1 MTRRLLIVSN
11 RLPVTIQKRGAE
23 YSIQESI
30 GGLAT
35 GLGSIYQTRDSLW
48 IGWPG
53 FIQKRPNQTEQDQ
66 ISDILNKRQC
76 KPVFLTESEYEK
88 YYNGLCNKA
97 IWPLF
102 HYFYQYAL
110 YDPSEWKAYTSV
122 NKKFCDMVCSIARSD
137 DIIWVHDYQLML
149 LPGMIRERLPDA
161 TIGFFLH
168 IPFPP
173 FELFRLI
180 PWRKEILSGLVGA
193 DLIGFHTIEYLNYF
207 LNNIRRILGFEHEVM
222 QIKAG
227 NRLVK
232 VDTFPMGIDYQKFA
246 LASQRPQ
253 VKKEITKLRKD
264 ISKGKIILSIDR
276 LDYTKGVPLRLQAFE
291 KFLEDYPD
299 FRENV
304 TLILVA
310 VPSRVHIDRYEELKH
325 DVDYLVGK
333 INGMYGTMNWTPVRY
348 MYTSLPFNR
357 LIAAYKIADLALIT
371 PLRDGMN
378 LMAKEYLATKEG
390 GSGMLVLSEFA
401 GASKELGEAI
411 LINPNDIKEFSSAIY
426 DGLILSDE
434 EKATRIA
441 TMQNRLQRY
450 DLKRW
455 TNDFLDVLDRI
466 KKLQE
471 MLSATWIDKKTVST
485 ICNSYDNSVSR
496 VFFLDYDGTLVQ
508 IARTPELA
516 KPDPE
521 IYSILTSLTNDPRNQ
536 VVIISG
542 RDRHVLDTWFGMLPI
557 GLISEHGIWVKEA
570 GKEWEMNI
578 TVSNDWKNEIRPIV
592 EVYVDRTPGSFVEE
606 KEFSLAWHYRN
617 SDPGLAGMRAIELR
631 EDLIL
636 RTKNLNLN
644 LLEGHKVFEI
654 KNSDIN
660 KGIAVQRWMKPKMFD
675 FIFAAGDDLT
685 DEDIFS
691 VLSPDAYT
699 IKVGPNPSLAQF
711 SIRSVDQMRELLKRL
726 IQNSRIPS
734 GLTGE

>member
-1 MTRRLLIVSN
+1 MTGRLLIVSN
-11 RLPVTIQKRGAE
+11 RLPVTIQKRGTD
-23 YSIQESI
+23 YIIQDSI

-35 GLGSIYQTRDSLW
+35 GLGSIYSTRNSLW

-53 FIQKRPNQTEQDQ
+53 FIQKRPSQTEQDH
-66 ISDILNKRQC
+66 ITRLLEERLC
-76 KPVFLTESEYEK
+76 LPVFLSESEHEN

-102 HYFYQYAL
+102 HYFYQYAR
-110 YDPSEWKAYTSV
+110 YENAEWKAYTHV
-122 NKKFCDMVCSIARSD
+122 NKKFCDKVCSIAKPD

-180 PWRKEILSGLVGA
+180 PWRKEILLGLMGA

-207 LNNIRRILGFEHEVM
+207 LNNIRRILGYEHEVM

-246 LASQRPQ
+246 KDPKRPQ

-264 ISKGKIILSIDR
+264 ISKRKIILSIDR
-276 LDYTKGVPLRLQAFE
+276 LDYTKGVPLRLQAFGQ
-291 KFLEDYPD
+291 FLEDHPE

-310 VPSRVHIDRYEELKH
+310 VPSRVHIDKYAELKH

-348 MYTSLPFNR
+348 MFTSLSYNR
-357 LIAAYKIADLALIT
+357 LIAAYNVADLALIT

-390 GSGMLVLSEFA
+390 SSGMLVLSEFA

-411 LINPNDIKEFSSAIY
+411 LINPNDIKEFSAAIY
-426 DGLILSDE
+426 EGLTLSDE
-434 EKATRIA
+434 EKTTRLT
-441 TMQNRLQRY
+441 TMQKRLQRY
-450 DLKRW
+450 DLNRW
-455 TNDFLDVLDRI
+455 TNDFLDVLDKM

-471 MLSATWIDKKTVST
+471 MLSATWINKKTVST
-485 ICNSYDNSVSR
+485 ICNSYDHSSSR

-508 IARTPELA
+508 IAKTPELA

-521 IYSILTSLTNDPRNQ
+521 VYSILTALIQDPKNQ

-542 RDRHVLDTWFGMLPI
+542 RNRQILDTWFGMLPI
-557 GLISEHGIWVKEA
+557 GLISEHGIWVKET
-570 GKEWEMNI
+570 GKDWEMNI
-578 TVSNDWKNEIRPIV
+578 TVSKDWKNEIRPII
-592 EVYVDRTPGSFVEE
+592 EVYADRTPGSFVEE
-606 KEFSLAWHYRN
+606 KEYSLAWHYRN

-654 KNSDIN
+654 KNSEIN
-660 KGIAVQRWMKPKMFD
+660 KGIAVQRWMKSKMYD
-675 FIFAAGDDLT
+675 FVFAAGDDLT

-691 VLSPDAYT
+691 VLSQDAYT

-711 SIRSVDQMRELLKRL
+711 SVLSVDQMRELLKRIL
-726 IQNSRIPS
+726 EHTCSS
-734 GLTGE
+734 